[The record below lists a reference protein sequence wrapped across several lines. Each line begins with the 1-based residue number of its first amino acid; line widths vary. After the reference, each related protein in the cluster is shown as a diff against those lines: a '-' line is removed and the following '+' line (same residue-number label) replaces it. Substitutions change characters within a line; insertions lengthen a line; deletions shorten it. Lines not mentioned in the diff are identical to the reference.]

1 MAVNGLAGRTVL
13 VAGGSGFIGSHLVR
27 SLLDAGATVHGVS
40 RSRPPPG
47 NESVTWHAGDL
58 SDPDFVEALGH
69 EVSPDLVYQVAG
81 HVDGSRDLDMVL
93 PTLRGNLLTSVNLL
107 SLAAR
112 VDAERVVL
120 AGSMEEPWA
129 DGGSGIEGLP
139 PSPYAAA
146 KWAASCYGL
155 SFDRL
160 YGPDVA
166 VARLFMVYGP
176 GQADREKLVPYAITT
191 LLDGQSPELTSGDRK
206 VDWIYVS
213 DAVGAL
219 LRLGTRP
226 EAAGRIVDVGSGTRT
241 SVRSVVEAVSSLVG
255 GSAEPSF
262 GRREE
267 RPYET
272 ERAADLSAAWSL
284 LGWEP
289 EVQLSEGLER
299 TVEWYRR
306 RQA

>member
-1 MAVNGLAGRTVL
+1 MNELRGRTVL
-13 VAGGSGFIGSHLVR
+13 VAGGSGFIGSHLAR
-27 SLLDAGATVHGVS
+27 RLLDAGAEVHGVS
-40 RSRPPPG
+40 RSPG
-47 NESVTWHAGDL
+47 EDANESVTWHPGDL
-58 SDPDFVEALGH
+58 SDPDFAEALGDV
-69 EVSPDLVYQVAG
+69 VSPDIVYQLAG
-81 HVDGSRDLDMVL
+81 HVDGSRDLEVVV

-107 SLAAR
+107 VLAAR
-112 VDAERVVL
+112 VDADRFVL

-129 DGGSGIEGLP
+129 DGGSVIEGLP

-176 GQADREKLVPYAITT
+176 GQSDREKLVPYTITT
-191 LLDGQSPELTSGDRK
+191 LLDGRSPELTAGERR

-213 DAVGAL
+213 DAVEAL
-219 LRLGTRP
+219 LCLGTRP
-226 EAAGRIVDVGSGTRT
+226 EAGGRIVDVGSGSRA
-241 SVRSVVEAVSSLVG
+241 SVRTVVETVASLVG
-255 GSAEPSF
+255 GGAEPSF

-272 ERAADLSAAWSL
+272 ERTADLSAARSL

-289 EVQLSEGLER
+289 EVPLSEGLER

-306 RQA
+306 GQA